1 MGLVLLSWEEVVRPR
16 GDPSMGFRQCKGP
29 TSWRKNTGISRVRS
43 SKEGRTLMGVAV
55 VGGAAGRR
63 TQELE
68 RVLGSLNQGTAWR
81 FLRDRN
87 RLG

>member
-16 GDPSMGFRQCKGP
+16 AGTPAWASDSARE
-29 TSWRKNTGISRVRS
+29 NTGTFRVRS
-43 SKEGRTLMGVAV
+43 TREVRTLMGVAV

-68 RVLGSLNQGTAWR
+68 CVLGSLSQSTAWC

>member
-1 MGLVLLSWEEVVRPR
+1 MGGGGEA
-16 GDPSMGFRQCKGP
+16 KGGP
-29 TSWRKNTGISRVRS
+29 QHGLQAVQGTSWRKNTGTSRVRS